1 MNKANQATGA
11 TKSPT
16 PNEFKAKG
24 VAHRKAPSVFGK
36 SGTPDNRDT
45 GNRNKK

>member
-24 VAHRKAPSVFGK
+24 VAHRTAPSVFGQ
-36 SGTPDNRDT
+36 SGTPDTRET
-45 GNRNKK
+45 GHRSQK

>member
-24 VAHRKAPSVFGK
+24 VAHRKAPSVLTTVILVTVTRSRSMYG
-36 SGTPDNRDT
+36 
-45 GNRNKK
+45 